1 MYKTLNTY
9 FVQRKR
15 AFFQPLVFFHSHGV
29 LQNSGNAHARS
40 AVPFRPGCGGS
51 YTSCNVRIHNR
62 KILCVIIIQ
71 TAAVTPSAGWTL
83 VDPFLCFLLKAG
95 RPLLSPATRIHTLI
109 V

>member
-29 LQNSGNAHARS
+29 LQNSGNAHAHS
-40 AVPFRPGCGGS
+40 AVPFRPGCGS